1 MVLMDLGNG
10 NLANHQVILSLCY
23 ECNLKC
29 LGFLAA
35 ATANKVN
42 DDEYGVPGRVGGEV
56 GGHQVRD
63 ERKESLCAPGK
74 SHGLFSFTR

>member
-1 MVLMDLGNG
+1 METWQIIRSFYPFVM
-10 NLANHQVILSLCY
+10 S
-23 ECNLKC
+23 ECNLEC

-35 ATANKVN
+35 AAVNKVN

-63 ERKESLCAPGK
+63 ERKESLCASGK
-74 SHGLFSFTR
+74 SHRLFSFTR